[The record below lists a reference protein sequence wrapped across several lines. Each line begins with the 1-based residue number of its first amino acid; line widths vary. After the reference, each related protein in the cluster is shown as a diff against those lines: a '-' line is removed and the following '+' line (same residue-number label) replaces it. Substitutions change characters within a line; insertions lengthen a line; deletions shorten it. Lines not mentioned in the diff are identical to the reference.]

1 MLVLAQAFIF
11 YAIQAGLWIRIDFTP
26 DQDPD
31 IIFYLYPDPD
41 PSKKDIEKS
50 PIISNRNFKSSREKT
65 LNSFY
70 YLLPVFLTFPL

>member
-50 PIISNRNFKSSREKT
+50 YFEPKF
-65 LNSFY
+65 
-70 YLLPVFLTFPL
+70 